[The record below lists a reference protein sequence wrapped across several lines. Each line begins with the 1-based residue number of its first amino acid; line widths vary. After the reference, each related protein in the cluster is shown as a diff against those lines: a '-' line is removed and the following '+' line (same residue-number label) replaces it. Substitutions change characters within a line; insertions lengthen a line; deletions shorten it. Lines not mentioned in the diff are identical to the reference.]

1 MDGSEVVE
9 LCSFL
14 ENAREICSN
23 GPFLNPL
30 RIVDAIR
37 QLMFPGTL
45 GGSGVKVTA
54 YDEWRCRTA
63 WVASRGR
70 D

>member
-1 MDGSEVVE
+1 MVD

-30 RIVDAIR
+30 RIVEAIR

-45 GGSGVKVTA
+45 GVSGVKVTA
-54 YDEWRCRTA
+54 YDEWRCR
-63 WVASRGR
+63 VALVATRGR